1 MGHEFEM
8 YEITALTLAAAVLV
22 VVAPDPTAPPCFVA
36 LAAVAL
42 AAAALAVVAPDPT
55 APPCLVPLAAA
66 VISVVAPDPT
76 APPRVARTLT
86 RFGLV

>member
-55 APPCLVPLAAA
+55 APP
-66 VISVVAPDPT
+66 
-76 APPRVARTLT
+76 RVARTLT
-86 RFGLV
+86 PIITPIVLVAVDIKAALALV